1 MKLVS
6 RRNSN
11 PRRGFSI
18 VELLCAVMVLGI
30 GVAGL
35 TQGLT
40 TALGSTRE
48 AAIHTTASLLA
59 AGQMETLRA
68 DNFLVEGETEGEGT
82 GDLSNYSWRQT
93 VEETATQGL
102 YEVTI
107 VVEHSGNQVYELKT
121 LLFDPPLSRDTQPN
135 SRNNNQNRR
144 RS

>member
-1 MKLVS
+1 MRPVGRL
-6 RRNSN
+6 
-11 PRRGFSI
+11 GFSI
-18 VELLCAVMVLGI
+18 VELLCAVLVLGI

-40 TALGSTRE
+40 TALGSTKE
-48 AAIHTTASLLA
+48 AEIHSTAAWLA

-68 DNFLVEGETEGEGT
+68 EGLLLEGETEGEGS

-93 VEETATQGL
+93 VEETATEGL

-107 VVEHSGNQVYELKT
+107 VVTRSNQEIYELKT
-121 LLFDPPLSRDTQPN
+121 LLFDPPITRDTPTN
-135 SRNNNQNRR
+135 GRRNEQDRR